1 MIYEFALPCIV
12 DTKNINSTFTKKKF
26 VPKEFIPRIKR
37 ISTQRKGVKQTL
49 KYLAMLRLEEVPPYN
64 LIDEVKTYADGVIE
78 LVPTSNCYQTLM
90 IVRTTFSKRTTQLPK
105 TGNGHQS

>member
-37 ISTQRKGVKQTL
+37 ISKQRKGVKQTL
-49 KYLAMLRLEEVPPYN
+49 KHLAMLRAEEVPPFN
-64 LIDEVKTYADGVIE
+64 LIEEITTYGDGVVE
-78 LVPTSNCYQTLM
+78 LVW
-90 IVRTTFSKRTTQLPK
+90 
-105 TGNGHQS
+105 